1 MTDVIESKILDLCNA
16 IAADS
21 SISAARNQAETFLA
35 DTEAV
40 GLYRDLMTKSREM
53 QHRQH
58 HGEDVDDNELQELV
72 ELKAIADK
80 HDGIQAF
87 HAAQDRLQEVV
98 ELVNG
103 FVTKTL
109 ERGVVPSK
117 DEVVN
122 RGGGCGEG
130 CGCH

>member
-1 MTDVIESKILDLCNA
+1 MTDVIESKLLDLCNA

-80 HDGIQAF
+80 HDGQ
-87 HAAQDRLQEVV
+87 
-98 ELVNG
+98 G
-103 FVTKTL
+103 
-109 ERGVVPSK
+109 
-117 DEVVN
+117 
-122 RGGGCGEG
+122 
-130 CGCH
+130 

>member
-1 MTDVIESKILDLCNA
+1 
-16 IAADS
+16 
-21 SISAARNQAETFLA
+21 
-35 DTEAV
+35 
-40 GLYRDLMTKSREM
+40 
-53 QHRQH
+53 
-58 HGEDVDDNELQELV
+58 VDDNELQELV

-122 RGGGCGEG
+122 RGGSCGEG